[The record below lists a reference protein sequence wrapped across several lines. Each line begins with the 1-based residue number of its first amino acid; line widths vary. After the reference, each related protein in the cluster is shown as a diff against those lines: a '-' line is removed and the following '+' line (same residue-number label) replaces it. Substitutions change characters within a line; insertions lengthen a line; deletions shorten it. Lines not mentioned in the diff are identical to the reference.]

1 MEDVNK
7 LPRGEEAA
15 LEDDADKLPRQE
27 DAARGEESATD
38 GGKDGKGKKKLTKQ
52 QKKKIALI
60 TVGCFF
66 GLIAVLVVIL
76 APIIAVGNKV
86 IAEDTVQPNEY
97 LTEWMKYIDGD
108 TPVTDL
114 AIPGS
119 HDSGCIEMPW
129 YAATQD
135 LTFAEQLE
143 RGVRYFDI
151 RVNDKGGDLVIFH
164 SVVNG
169 VDYEGVLR
177 DIDEFMDAHP
187 SEFLVLDFSHFK
199 NDSEEKV
206 FDLFDEIVSAK
217 RVVND
222 TNIADTE
229 FLDALTLDDV
239 RGKVIVF
246 ITPDETDYCGRDYFF
261 YKNGDEVGEDAETSY
276 ASLVSPYKKLWNGK
290 SAEKFAG
297 DILYR
302 YIDTFKDIDR
312 GFFVLQ
318 CQLTDTALVFG
329 PRYREGKLIELAN
342 DFVKGLYDDKE
353 NLQYINIVMRDF
365 VTCEK
370 SALTVRLNFAK
381 GYASADSEFAA
392 EINAFAG
399 VE

>member
-1 MEDVNK
+1 MEDVRK
-7 LPRGEEAA
+7 PAVGEDTTPEN
-15 LEDDADKLPRQE
+15 
-27 DAARGEESATD
+27 ESGGS
-38 GGKDGKGKKKLTKQ
+38 GGKGRRKKLTKQ
-52 QKKKIALI
+52 QKKKVALI
-60 TVGCFF
+60 TVGSFL
-66 GLIAVLVVIL
+66 GLIAVLVIIL
-76 APIIAVGNKV
+76 APIIAVGNEV
-86 IAEDTVQPNEY
+86 IVEDTVQPNGY
-97 LTEWMKYIDGD
+97 LTEWMKYIDD
-108 TPVTDL
+108 DAVVTDL

-199 NDSEEKV
+199 NDSEAKV
-206 FDLFDEIVSAK
+206 FALLDEMVSAEK
-217 RVVND
+217 VVND
-222 TNIADTE
+222 SNILDTT
-229 FLDALTLDDV
+229 FLDNLTLKEA
-239 RGKVIVF
+239 RGKLIVF
-246 ITPDETDYCGRDYFF
+246 INPEKTDYSDRDYFF
-261 YKNGDEVGEDAETSY
+261 YKNGDKVGGDADTIY
-276 ASLVSPYKKLWNGK
+276 ASLVSPYKKFWNGK
-290 SAEKFAG
+290 SAEKFTD

-302 YIDTFKDIDR
+302 YINTFKDIDR

-329 PRYREGKLIELAN
+329 PRYREGKLIDLAN
-342 DFVKGLYDDKE
+342 DFVEGLYDDEE
-353 NLQYINIVMRDF
+353 NLPYINIIMRDF

-370 SALTVRLNFAK
+370 SALTIRLNFAK

-392 EINAFAG
+392 AINAFAG
-399 VE
+399 IE

>member
-1 MEDVNK
+1 MEDYNDTAAVAA
-7 LPRGEEAA
+7 EEAETA
-15 LEDDADKLPRQE
+15 S
-27 DAARGEESATD
+27 GEPD
-38 GGKDGKGKKKLTKQ
+38 GSEKKHKRKLTAREKG
-52 QKKKIALI
+52 KIALI
-60 TVGCFF
+60 VLGSFF
-66 GLIAVLVVIL
+66 GLIALLTVIL
-76 APIIAVGNKV
+76 APIIVEGNKV
-86 IAEDTVQPNEY
+86 ITRDSAEPNDA
-97 LTEWMKYIDGD
+97 LTEWMSYISDD
-108 TPVTDL
+108 APVTRL

-164 SVVNG
+164 GPVNG

-206 FDLFDEIVSAK
+206 FDLFDEIVSAE

-222 TNIADTE
+222 TCMTDSE
-229 FLDALTLDDV
+229 YLDSLTLGDV
-239 RGKVIVF
+239 RGKCVVF
-246 ITPDETDYCGRDYFF
+246 VDPEETEFCCRDYLFF
-261 YKNGDEVGEDAETSY
+261 KMGDEVEAGQEDVF
-276 ASLVSPYKKLWNGK
+276 SLVSPYKKLWNGK
-290 SAEKFAG
+290 SAKKLTG

-318 CQLTDTALVFG
+318 CQLTDNALVFG

-342 DFVKGLYDDKE
+342 DFVKGLYDDEE
-353 NLQYINIVMRDF
+353 NLPYINIIMRDF

-370 SALTVRLNFAK
+370 SALTIRLKFAK

-392 EINAFAG
+392 AINAFAG

>member
-1 MEDVNK
+1 MPAVGEDTTPEN
-7 LPRGEEAA
+7 
-15 LEDDADKLPRQE
+15 
-27 DAARGEESATD
+27 ESGGS
-38 GGKDGKGKKKLTKQ
+38 GGKGRRKKLTKQ
-52 QKKKIALI
+52 QKKKVALI
-60 TVGCFF
+60 TVGSFL

-76 APIIAVGNKV
+76 APIIAVGNEV
-86 IAEDTVQPNEY
+86 IVEDTVQPNGY
-97 LTEWMKYIDGD
+97 LTEWMKYIDD
-108 TPVTDL
+108 DAVVTDI

-135 LTFAEQLE
+135 LTFAEQLD

-151 RVNDKGGDLVIFH
+151 RVNDDGGDLVIFH
-164 SVVNG
+164 SIVNG

-206 FDLFDEIVSAK
+206 FALLDEMVSAEK
-217 RVVND
+217 VVND
-222 TNIADTE
+222 SNIPDTT
-229 FLDALTLDDV
+229 FLDNLTLKDA
-239 RGKVIVF
+239 RGKLIVF
-246 ITPDETDYCGRDYFF
+246 INPEKTDYSDRDYFF
-261 YKNGDEVGEDAETSY
+261 YKNGDKVGEDADTIY

-290 SAEKFAG
+290 SAEKFTE

-329 PRYREGKLIELAN
+329 PRYREGKLIDLAN
-342 DFVKGLYDDKE
+342 DFVEGLYDDEE
-353 NLQYINIVMRDF
+353 NLPYINIVMRDF

-370 SALTVRLNFAK
+370 SALTIRLNFAK

-392 EINAFAG
+392 AINAFAG
-399 VE
+399 IE

>member
-15 LEDDADKLPRQE
+15 LEDDVDKRPCQE
-27 DAARGEESATD
+27 DAARGEERAAD

-60 TVGCFF
+60 TGGCFF
-66 GLIAVLVVIL
+66 GVIAVLVVIL

-108 TPVTDL
+108 APVTDL

-206 FDLFDEIVSAK
+206 FDLFDEIVSAE

-229 FLDALTLDDV
+229 FLDALTLDEV

-246 ITPDETDYCGRDYFF
+246 INPEKTDYSDRDYFF
-261 YKNGDEVGEDAETSY
+261 YKNGDKVARTRTRSTLPSSHPIRNFG
-276 ASLVSPYKKLWNGK
+276 
-290 SAEKFAG
+290 
-297 DILYR
+297 
-302 YIDTFKDIDR
+302 
-312 GFFVLQ
+312 
-318 CQLTDTALVFG
+318 TAN
-329 PRYREGKLIELAN
+329 PRRNSRRTYFTA
-342 DFVKGLYDDKE
+342 
-353 NLQYINIVMRDF
+353 
-365 VTCEK
+365 T
-370 SALTVRLNFAK
+370 
-381 GYASADSEFAA
+381 
-392 EINAFAG
+392 
-399 VE
+399 